1 MDRCHRV
8 YRSRLE
14 WVSGLGLNWVK
25 TIQILLNVGKSKR
38 WKVFFWR
45 EWSILL
51 NTDHIFLF
59 LTPSTDSK
67 AGILVPLRR
76 NWSDYFQFLC
86 SFVSNWNFFSTRG
99 SRCCD
104 TTKWKWICTGVPN
117 GFALVCSEW
126 KSKSAKNKRS
136 ASSTKLTNKHRENQ
150 WQFVSWII
158 LTWWNFWYCMLVL
171 ALQCSNL
178 LMEYQLLN
186 ATRSKSVNKWIWAS
200 LTCLV
205 LGGAGD
211 VIPENLISQPIQLIR
226 DQSTNSTDQRF
237 IGAII
242 LQDHQQYRSTAITDI
257 ADIGHQS
264 FSKKIIFNFTYCNK
278 YLQQVKIIGICL
290 IIVITSLS

>member
-117 GFALVCSEW
+117 RICTGVFRMEKQKCQKQKECL
-126 KSKSAKNKRS
+126 KYK
-136 ASSTKLTNKHRENQ
+136 TNKQTQRESMTICVLNNSDLVE
-150 WQFVSWII
+150 F
-158 LTWWNFWYCMLVL
+158 LVL
-171 ALQCSNL
+171 HVGFSFAMQQFINGVSTLKCYSF
-178 LMEYQLLN
+178 E
-186 ATRSKSVNKWIWAS
+186 
-200 LTCLV
+200 
-205 LGGAGD
+205 
-211 VIPENLISQPIQLIR
+211 IR
-226 DQSTNSTDQRF
+226 
-237 IGAII
+237 
-242 LQDHQQYRSTAITDI
+242 
-257 ADIGHQS
+257 
-264 FSKKIIFNFTYCNK
+264 K
-278 YLQQVKIIGICL
+278 
-290 IIVITSLS
+290 